1 MCGCP
6 PQVYRHSVI
15 AQWRA
20 LELDVLLTPML
31 GPALDLNAPGKT
43 TGEAGSPITSLS
55 LVSSLL
61 SSALC
66 LVGLLGSRRRGAL
79 GEDSNPDRLAVR
91 LAGEMGVRWYALGG
105 NELLVLSDIQVGGLV
120 TESMVFGRWC
130 LKSRWDLDKPRKQQ

>member
-6 PQVYRHSVI
+6 PQVYRHSVM

-31 GPALDLNAPGKT
+31 GPALDLNGPGKA
-43 TGEAGSPITSLS
+43 TGEDGSPITSLS
-55 LVSSLL
+55 PVSSLQ

-79 GEDSNPDRLAVR
+79 GEDSTLIGSQSGWLERWESGGMPWEGMSSSSSAIFKLEV
-91 LAGEMGVRWYALGG
+91 LLQSLWFLGSGV
-105 NELLVLSDIQVGGLV
+105 
-120 TESMVFGRWC
+120 
-130 LKSRWDLDKPRKQQ
+130 

>member
-105 NELLVLSDIQVGGLV
+105 N
-120 TESMVFGRWC
+120 
-130 LKSRWDLDKPRKQQ
+130 